1 MVNKKAIV
9 IGAYGQTGSFMY
21 ELLNNKWYYIYSIER
36 YNINQLD
43 EIIKQVQPSEIYNFS
58 GVSTVQNPFENLDEI
73 FNTNAGIPQR
83 ILEAIVKYDK
93 NIKFFQA
100 SSALIFGRDNSRY
113 QSETTPFNPIYPYG
127 CAKLYAHNMVTEF
140 RKAYG
145 IFACCGIFFPHESER
160 RKEHF
165 FSRKITK
172 AAATK
177 TKITVGSL
185 SGYRD
190 YGYAPDYV
198 EAAYLMLQHHI
209 PTDYC
214 IGTGKLI
221 SLREFAKKAFDY
233 VGLNYR
239 DYVKIDE
246 SQTRTNDA
254 EILCANI
261 TKIKEEL
268 GWQPKT
274 TMDEIIKK
282 MVDYDRKE
290 TY

>member
-1 MVNKKAIV
+1 MANKKAVIV
-9 IGAYGQTGSFMY
+9 GMGMDGSHLF
-21 ELLNNKWYYIYSIER
+21 ELLINKGYAIYTVTRDNIEH
-36 YNINQLD
+36 LT
-43 EIIKQVQPSEIYNFS
+43 EIIEQVEPGEIYNFS
-58 GVSTVQNPFENLDEI
+58 GISTVQNPFQKLDEI

-83 ILEAIVKYDK
+83 ILEAIVKDDK

-127 CAKLYAHNMVTEF
+127 CAKLYAHVMVSEF

-172 AAATK
+172 AAATR
-177 TKITVGSL
+177 TKITVGDL

-198 EAAYLMLQHHI
+198 EAAYLMLQHHT

-214 IGTGKLI
+214 IGTGEMI
-221 SLREFAKKAFDY
+221 SLKYFAKKAFDY
-233 VGLNYR
+233 VGLDYR
-239 DYVKIDE
+239 DYVKIDV
-246 SQTRTNDA
+246 SKTRTNEA

-268 GWQPKT
+268 GWQPTT
-274 TMDEIIKK
+274 TMDEMIKK
-282 MVDYDRKE
+282 MVDYDR
-290 TY
+290 TI